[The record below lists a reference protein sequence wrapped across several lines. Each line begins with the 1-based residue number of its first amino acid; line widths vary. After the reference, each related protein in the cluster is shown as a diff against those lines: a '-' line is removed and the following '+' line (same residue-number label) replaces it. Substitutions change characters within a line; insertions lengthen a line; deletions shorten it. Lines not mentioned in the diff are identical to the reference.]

1 MIIKS
6 SSLKNRVAIT
16 GMGVISSIGNN
27 LSEFWK
33 NLKSG
38 KNGISNITLFNTD
51 NFDVKIAGESK
62 VKLEDFF
69 DRKELNKLDRFS
81 AFAILA
87 ADQAIEQ
94 SNLIKNKIS
103 KDRIGVI
110 VGSGVGGI
118 GTFETQYKKL
128 LKSPRFVSPFF
139 IPSMIS
145 DIAAGHISIKYG
157 FQGVNYGVVS
167 ACATSNHAFGDA
179 FKMIQSGL
187 ADVIIAGGSEAAIT
201 EMSIAG
207 FSNMKALSKNP
218 DKNSASRPF
227 DKERDGFVMG
237 EGAGILVLE
246 NLNHAK
252 KRKAKLLGEIVGYGA
267 TADAY
272 HITSP
277 DPKGS
282 GAEKA
287 MLNAISDANIEK
299 KYIGYINAHGTSTYY
314 NDKVETQVIKNI
326 FNKKSKDICVTSTKS
341 MTGHLLGAAGGIEA
355 IATILSMNNSYIPPT
370 INYSNFD
377 PDCDL
382 NYVPNKGISKEI
394 NYALSNNFGFG
405 GHNSC
410 ILFKRV

>member
-1 MIIKS
+1 V
-6 SSLKNRVAIT
+6 KNRVAIT
-16 GMGVISSIGNN
+16 GMGVISPIGNN

-33 NLKSG
+33 NLKIG
-38 KNGISNITLFNTD
+38 KNGISNITLFDTEK
-51 NFDVKIAGESK
+51 FDVKIAGQSK
-62 VKLEDFF
+62 IQLENFF

-87 ADQAIEQ
+87 ADQAIKQ
-94 SNLIKNKIS
+94 SLIINS
-103 KDRIGVI
+103 KVSVDRIGVI
-110 VGSGVGGI
+110 IGSGVGGI

-128 LKSPRFVSPFF
+128 LKNPRFVSPFF

-145 DIAAGHISIKYG
+145 NIAAGHVSIKYG
-157 FQGVNYGVVS
+157 FKGVNYGVVS

-227 DKERDGFVMG
+227 DKNRDGFVMG

-246 NLNHAK
+246 NLDHAK
-252 KRKAKLLGEIVGYGA
+252 KRNAKLIGEIIGYGA

-277 DPKGS
+277 NPQGT

-287 MLNAISDANIEK
+287 ILNAISDAGINKNNIE
-299 KYIGYINAHGTSTYY
+299 YINAHGTSTYY
-314 NDKVETQVIKNI
+314 NDKVETKVIKNI
-326 FNKKSKDICVTSTKS
+326 FKQRAKDLYVTSTKS
-341 MTGHLLGAAGGIEA
+341 MTGHLLGATGGIEA
-355 IATILSMNNSYIPPT
+355 IATILSMNNNYIPPT
-370 INYSNFD
+370 INYSTPD
-377 PDCDL
+377 SDCDL
-382 NYVPNKGISKEI
+382 NYVPNKGISKKI

-410 ILFKRV
+410 ILFKKI

>member
-1 MIIKS
+1 
-6 SSLKNRVAIT
+6 
-16 GMGVISSIGNN
+16 MGVISPIGDN

-38 KNGISNITLFNTD
+38 KNGISDISLFDTQ
-51 NFDVKIAGESK
+51 NFDVKIAGQSK
-62 VKLEDFF
+62 IKLDDFF

-94 SNLIKNKIS
+94 SLIVNSKIS

-110 VGSGVGGI
+110 IGSGVGGI

-145 DIAAGHISIKYG
+145 DIAAGHVSIKYG
-157 FQGVNYGVVS
+157 FKGVNYGIVS

-227 DKERDGFVMG
+227 DKNRDGFVMG

-246 NLNHAK
+246 NLEHAE
-252 KRKAKLLGEIVGYGA
+252 KRNAKLIGEIIGYGA

-277 DPKGS
+277 DPEGF
-282 GAEKA
+282 GAEQA
-287 MLNAISDANIEK
+287 MLNAIKDADINKSDIE
-299 KYIGYINAHGTSTYY
+299 YINAHGTSTYY
-314 NDKVETQVIKNI
+314 NDKTETKVIKKI
-326 FNKKSKDICVTSTKS
+326 FKERAKDLYVTSTKS
-341 MTGHLLGAAGGIEA
+341 MTGHLLGAAGGIEG
-355 IATILSMNNSYIPPT
+355 IASILSMNNNYIPPT
-370 INYSNFD
+370 INYSNLD
-377 PDCDL
+377 PECDL
-382 NYVPNKGISKEI
+382 NYVPNKGISHKI
-394 NYALSNNFGFG
+394 NYTLSNNFGFG

-410 ILFKRV
+410 ILFKKV